1 MSLYYGDKKVKEQIK
16 LEEGNRSRPA
26 PQKPQTVSNN
36 RVRVDNGMPSRP
48 APQPPVAQKGNASA
62 TAKK

>member
-1 MSLYYGDKKVKEQIK
+1 MYHGDKEMREKVM
-16 LEEGNRSRPA
+16 LEEGNKARPA